1 MSSSGMNITGC
12 SVGLGVIVGE
22 SVGGMTGASVDG
34 GPSVGDWKKTEV
46 ITRNLCDRTNEISEE
61 IAWERRTC
69 VGPVGLFVGDD
80 VGFTVGL
87 TDGAFVISAALQL
100 VPP

>member
-34 GPSVGDWKKTEV
+34 GPSVGDWK
-46 ITRNLCDRTNEISEE
+46 
-61 IAWERRTC
+61 
-69 VGPVGLFVGDD
+69 
-80 VGFTVGL
+80 
-87 TDGAFVISAALQL
+87 
-100 VPP
+100 